1 MKIREFEL
9 KHTKGRTSYDCE
21 LFLPHVSKETPLKR
35 FRVQK
40 FRELISGL
48 RQIAETQDLQ
58 KLCIEDFTSRTELAE
73 SLYKAINKVIAN
85 DPLYK
90 TKI

>member
-1 MKIREFEL
+1 MKIREFEI
-9 KHTKGRTSYDCE
+9 KHTKSRTFYDCE

-40 FRELISGL
+40 LRELTTGL
-48 RQIAETQDLQ
+48 RQIAETNDLQ
-58 KLCIEDFTSRTELAE
+58 KLCLKDFTDETAPAE
-73 SLYKAINKVIAN
+73 SLYKAINQLVSN
-85 DPLYK
+85 DSLYK